1 MNVPVVAAFD
11 VGGSSIKAALLDAA
25 GSRIAALRR
34 AVPAA
39 AQGVVSAVAVADE
52 IADMA
57 REMSTASGLRPVAAG
72 AVVPGIVDEEAGI
85 ARFAANLGWRDVPF
99 AAMLRDRLGVPVA
112 FGHDVSAGGLAEWRL
127 GAARGYRD
135 VAVVPVGTGI
145 AAALLLDGRPYR
157 AGGHAGELGHVDIG
171 HGLPCGCG
179 AVGCLEVVAS
189 AGGIARR
196 YGERAG
202 VAATGAAEVL
212 RAAEAGDTIAAEIV
226 RDATEGLGKG
236 LRVLAT
242 LVAPEVVV
250 LGGGLF
256 EAGSVLLDPVGRW
269 LSANLPFQRVPRL
282 VLAELGAEA
291 GCLGAGLMALEVAG
305 R

>member
-11 VGGSSIKAALLDAA
+11 VGGSSIKAALLDS
-25 GSRIAALRR
+25 GGGRLAALRR
-34 AVPAA
+34 TVPAA
-39 AQGVVSAVAVADE
+39 VDGAVPPGEVADL
-52 IADMA
+52 IAAMTA
-57 REMSTASGLRPVAAG
+57 EMSAATGLRPVAAG
-72 AVVPGIVDEEAGI
+72 AVVPGIVDENAGI
-85 ARFAANLGWRDVPF
+85 ARFAANLGWRDVPL
-99 AAMLRDRLGVPVA
+99 AAMLRDRLGMPVV

-179 AVGCLEVVAS
+179 STGCLEVVAS

-196 YGERAG
+196 YRERSGAA
-202 VAATGAAEVL
+202 VAGAAEVFG
-212 RAAEAGDTIAAEIV
+212 AAAAGDEIAGDVLRE
-226 RDATEGLGKG
+226 ATEGLGKG

-242 LVAPEVVV
+242 LVAPEAVV

-256 EAGSVLLDPVGRW
+256 DAGAVLLDPVQRW
-269 LSANLPFQRVPRL
+269 LNANLPFQRVPRL
-282 VLAELGAEA
+282 LLAELGAEA
-291 GCLGAGLMALEVAG
+291 GCLGAGLLAWDAVEP
-305 R
+305 